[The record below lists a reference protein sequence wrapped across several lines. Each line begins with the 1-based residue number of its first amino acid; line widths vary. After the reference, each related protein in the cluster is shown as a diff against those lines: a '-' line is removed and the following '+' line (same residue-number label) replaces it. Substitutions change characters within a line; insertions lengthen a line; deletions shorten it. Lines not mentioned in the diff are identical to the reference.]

1 MRDLDKSKNQLI
13 ADLQQLRQ
21 KEGIMDNKAS
31 LFGFNKF
38 ISIAKDN
45 VSLIDKNY
53 LYFDVNQTYLNAHKI
68 KREDVVGKFVK
79 DIFGEEIFTNF
90 IKENVDKCLLGKVIK
105 YQKWFDF
112 PKNVRKYMDVAY
124 YPYYDENNS
133 ILGVLVSS
141 HDITELKIKEELLA
155 NNELKQKILIQN
167 IPGMVYTNIPH
178 GVKEVVKGAEEICG
192 YPDKDL
198 RSGKIKWINIVH
210 PNDREKLLFEL
221 ESLLKKANTIICT
234 YRIITKK
241 EEIRWVEDHMTSSF
255 YEKENYFRIDG
266 IVLDITVRKKA
277 DLKLKELNATKDK
290 FFSIIAHDLKS
301 PFNTMLGFSKL
312 LIDNF
317 DTYSVKEQKKLLNYL
332 SQDIQNT
339 YKLLEN
345 LLMWS
350 QTQRGKIEFNPETLN
365 LYLLA
370 HETIEVLSQT
380 AVNKLISIKNE
391 VPENISVKADSAMLA
406 TILRNLISNAI
417 KFTPKNGTV
426 EIGCRVSPIKTNDRS
441 SQQANSIEVYVKD
454 NGIGIPKEKQIQLFK
469 ISENIS
475 TVGTEGETG
484 TGLGLIL
491 CKEFVEKN
499 GGKIRVVSEIGK
511 GSEFIF
517 TLKTD

>member
-1 MRDLDKSKNQLI
+1 MRDIDKSKDQLI
-13 ADLQQLRQ
+13 AELQQLRQ

-90 IKENVDKCLLGKVIK
+90 IKENVDKCLLGEVVK

-112 PKNVRKYMDVAY
+112 PKSVRKYMDVAF
-124 YPYYDENNS
+124 YPFYGENNL

-141 HDITELKIKEELLA
+141 HDISELKIKEELLA

-255 YEKENYFRIDG
+255 YEKGAYFRIDG
-266 IVLDITVRKKA
+266 IVIDITARKNTE
-277 DLKLKELNATKDK
+277 LKLQELNATKDK

-312 LIDNF
+312 LINDF
-317 DTYSVKEQKKLLNYL
+317 DTYSVPEQKKLLNYL

-350 QTQRGKIEFNPETLN
+350 HTQRGKIEFNPDRLN
-365 LYLLA
+365 LYLFVNEAL
-370 HETIEVLSQT
+370 EVLNQT
-380 AVNKLISIKNE
+380 ASNKLISVKNK
-391 VPENISVKADSAMLA
+391 VSENIFVNADSAMLA
-406 TILRNLISNAI
+406 IILRNLISNAI
-417 KFTPKNGTV
+417 KFTHQEG
-426 EIGCRVSPIKTNDRS
+426 EICINAQSKLDINNQKY
-441 SQQANSIEVYVKD
+441 IELSVKD
-454 NGIGIPKEKQIQLFK
+454 SGVGIAKEKQAQLFK
-469 ISENIS
+469 ISKNIS
-475 TVGTEGETG
+475 TTGTEGETG

-491 CKEFVEKN
+491 CKEFVEKH
-499 GGKIRVVSEIGK
+499 GGKIWVESEEGK

-517 TLKTD
+517 TLP